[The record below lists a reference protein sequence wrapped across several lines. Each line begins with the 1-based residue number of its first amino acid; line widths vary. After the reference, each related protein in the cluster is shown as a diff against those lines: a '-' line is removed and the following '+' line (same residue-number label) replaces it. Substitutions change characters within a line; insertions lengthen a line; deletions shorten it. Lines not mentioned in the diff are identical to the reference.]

1 MFTEDPI
8 NKRVSF
14 ENLTGTIIELH
25 LKADK
30 TKSRK
35 NDIYHMDRETKLK
48 IRNLEKEIQDLKVVI
63 DTCQST
69 LRSAQSHLKK
79 YPADHDAVFNVPSA
93 KWVLEYKL

>member
-35 NDIYHMDRETKLK
+35 NDIYRIKWDNGKTGLLELTDRGLTYL
-48 IRNLEKEIQDLKVVI
+48 N
-63 DTCQST
+63 
-69 LRSAQSHLKK
+69 
-79 YPADHDAVFNVPSA
+79 
-93 KWVLEYKL
+93 